1 MESETAGSASWQA
14 PPFGAQGGP
23 RLPGDLVVWLLVLVE
38 LLTFGILFGTF
49 AITRLREATVFRTG
63 QAGLDLSSGAINTLL
78 LIGASWCAARAVH
91 ALRGSDDRSHGGH
104 ADASRSSA
112 RWLVGA
118 LVCGCGFLLNK
129 SLEYAHMVQR
139 GLDVAD
145 NSFDLLY
152 LMLTGFHFLHAA
164 VGCVLFALVWWPTR
178 QGAYPAGNCHTLETV
193 AVFWHMVD
201 LLWMLLFPLV
211 YVLR

>member
-1 MESETAGSASWQA
+1 MTMAGSESLPPWQ
-14 PPFGAQGGP
+14 PPSPSPPSTPTADDAQ

-49 AITRLREATVFRTG
+49 AITRLREAAVFRTG
-63 QAGLDLSSGAINTLL
+63 QAGLDLSSGAVNTLL

-91 ALRGSDDRSHGGH
+91 TLRSHGTQ
-104 ADASRSSA
+104 ASRASA

-118 LVCGCGFLLNK
+118 LVCGCSFLLNK
-129 SLEYAHMVQR
+129 SLEYAHMMQR

-178 QGAYPAGNCHTLETV
+178 KGAYGAGNCHTVETV